1 MKRLFAGII
10 AVVIGM
16 AFVTTGLAQENK
28 APTPPQDQSVSAP
41 APEKAKPA
49 IKKPAKKKKKSTKKT
64 KKARTTKPA
73 KKAEPATPATP
84 AAPAEK

>member
-1 MKRLFAGII
+1 MKKLLSSII

-16 AFVTTGLAQENK
+16 AFVTTGFAQENK
-28 APTPPQDQSVSAP
+28 APTPPQDQSVSVP
-41 APEKAKPA
+41 APEKAKAA
-49 IKKPAKKKKKSTKKT
+49 IKKPAKKKKKSTKKA

-73 KKAEPATPATP
+73 KKAEPATA